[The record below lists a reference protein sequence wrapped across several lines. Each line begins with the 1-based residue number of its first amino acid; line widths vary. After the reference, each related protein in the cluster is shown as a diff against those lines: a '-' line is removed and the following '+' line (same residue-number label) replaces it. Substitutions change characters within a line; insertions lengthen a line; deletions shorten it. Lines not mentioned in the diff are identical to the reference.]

1 MTAVRRAMPV
11 PRAPAAAE
19 LSACRPARM
28 ADTGLLQRNSLPA
41 DRTRHGHSGS
51 AKAQYSFLFKNV

>member
-1 MTAVRRAMPV
+1 MPV